1 MEKTEQVITPSSQDI
16 FSPGDEGYV
25 NDFSDSTQTDSE
37 PIYRRPPLSRSS
49 RIILIAGI
57 FAIGGFTLGEITSP
71 GATPT
76 RANSELMSR
85 VPSNSDLYKPAD
97 LCPVGYS
104 EALVCIPNTPTPTA
118 TNTPTETPTNT
129 ATPTNTPTE
138 TPTNTA
144 TPTNTPTE
152 TPTNTATPTNT
163 PTETPTN
170 TATPTNTPTETPT
183 NTATPTNTP
192 TPIVYNGY
200 IPNVQNGIN
209 CFAGYNEITG
219 QCYLAE
225 PTRESRPVP
234 TPTNTPTPTATP
246 LAENGNRA
254 DKIDWKGMFTK
265 AYSYYRERNY

>member
-129 ATPTNTPTE
+129 ATPTNTPT
-138 TPTNTA
+138 
-144 TPTNTPTE
+144 
-152 TPTNTATPTNT
+152 
-163 PTETPTN
+163 
-170 TATPTNTPTETPT
+170 
-183 NTATPTNTP
+183 
-192 TPIVYNGY
+192 PIVYNGY